1 MNKFKSSLF
10 YPILLIK
17 NINKKNELTM
27 FKNGLNYICVNH
39 DIKKEL
45 KNELELM
52 LNTNYKNQEKI
63 KKLVYKLSS
72 TNQTELEV
80 EFANKYKRLFFDI
93 ELYNIHLIKII
104 DDVNEIIL
112 RDKIWYENKLEKISK
127 EIKEIK
133 KLYDE

>member
-93 ELYNIHLIKII
+93 ELFQ
-104 DDVNEIIL
+104 VIL
-112 RDKIWYENKLEKISK
+112 
-127 EIKEIK
+127 
-133 KLYDE
+133 

>member
-1 MNKFKSSLF
+1 
-10 YPILLIK
+10 
-17 NINKKNELTM
+17 
-27 FKNGLNYICVNH
+27 
-39 DIKKEL
+39 
-45 KNELELM
+45 M

-80 EFANKYKRLFFDI
+80 EFANKYERLFFDI

-127 EIKEIK
+127 EIKEIE